1 VKKWTG
7 AFQIAAVYVGTV
19 VGAGFA
25 TGKEIVE
32 FFTRFGLVG
41 FAGLL
46 VSGYLFTILGSKLM
60 VKAVEMK
67 AKSFEDFNVH
77 LFGKSFAAVMNILMM
92 FMLIAVTGV
101 MLSGAGAVFQ
111 EQLHMN
117 KEMGIGLTISLTLGV
132 MMLGTKG
139 LFAVNTFIVP
149 MMILFNLLLMS
160 RSVTGHNFIH
170 SLLYI
175 PHINNWWKAA
185 AAPFAYVA
193 FNLGLS
199 QAVLVPVAAEMN
211 DREAVKLGG
220 RIGGILLTLILISSH
235 FALVSLPNVTI
246 HEIPMAVI
254 VKNTFSSI
262 YFIYVTVIF
271 GEIFTSIVGDIYG
284 LEKQFKQFL
293 PLKSIWI
300 YLIIILLIYLI
311 SKMKYGALLGLIYPL
326 FGYVSI
332 IFIALLWLKPYGKM
346 K

>member
-1 VKKWTG
+1 M
-7 AFQIAAVYVGTV
+7 I
-19 VGAGFA
+19 
-25 TGKEIVE
+25 
-32 FFTRFGLVG
+32 
-41 FAGLL
+41 
-46 VSGYLFTILGSKLM
+46 
-60 VKAVEMK
+60 KAVEMK
-67 AKSFEDFNVH
+67 AKSFEDFNIY
-77 LFGKSFAAVMNILMM
+77 LFGKTFAAVMNIMMM

-117 KEMGIGLTISLTLGV
+117 KNIGVAITISLTLSV
-132 MMLGTKG
+132 MMLGTRG
-139 LFAVNTFIVP
+139 LFAVNTFVVP

-160 RSVTGHNFIH
+160 RSVTGHDFIH
-170 SLLYI
+170 SFLYI

-185 AAPFAYVA
+185 AAPLAYVA

-211 DREAVKLGG
+211 DRETVKLGG

-235 FALVSLPNVTI
+235 FALVTLPNVTI

-262 YFIYVTVIF
+262 YFIYVIVIF
-271 GEIFTSIVGDIYG
+271 GEIFTSIIGDIYG
-284 LEKQFKQFL
+284 LEKQFRQFL
-293 PLKSIWI
+293 PVKSIWI
-300 YLIIILLIYLI
+300 YLIIILLIYMI

>member
-1 VKKWTG
+1 MKKWTG
-7 AFQIAAVYVGTV
+7 ALQIAAVYVGTV

-25 TGKEIVE
+25 TGREIVE

-46 VSGYLFTILGSKLM
+46 VSGYLFTVLGAKLM
-60 VKAVEMK
+60 VKAVELR
-67 AKSFEDFNVH
+67 AKSFEDFNTH
-77 LFGKSFAAVMNILMM
+77 LFGKTFASIMNILMM
-92 FMLIAVTGV
+92 FMLMAVTGV

-117 KEMGIGLTISLTLGV
+117 KGMGIAITISLTIGV
-132 MMLGTKG
+132 MLLGTKG

-160 RSVTGHNFIH
+160 RSITGIHFIQ
-170 SLLYI
+170 SLLFI
-175 PHINNWWKAA
+175 PHIHNWWKAA

-199 QAVLVPVAAEMN
+199 QAVLVPLAAEMN
-211 DREAVKLGG
+211 DREAVRLGG
-220 RIGGILLTLILISSH
+220 KIGGIALTLILISSH
-235 FALVSLPNVTI
+235 FALISLPNVTI
-246 HEIPMAVI
+246 YEIPMAVI
-254 VKNTFSSI
+254 VKNTFSGI
-262 YFIYVTVIF
+262 YFIYVMVIF
-271 GEIFTSIVGDIYG
+271 GEIFTSIIGDIYG

-293 PLKSIWI
+293 PIRSIWI
-300 YLIIILLIYLI
+300 NIIIVMIIYFI
-311 SKMKYGALLGLIYPL
+311 SKLEYGALLGLLYPL

-332 IFIALLWLKPYGKM
+332 IFIALLWLKPNEKV